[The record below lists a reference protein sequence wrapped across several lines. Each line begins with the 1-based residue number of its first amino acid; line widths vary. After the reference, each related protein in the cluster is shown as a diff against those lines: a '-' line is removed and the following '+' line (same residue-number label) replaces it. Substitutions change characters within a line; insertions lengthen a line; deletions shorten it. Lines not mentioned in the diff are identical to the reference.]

1 MIDRRFFD
9 DHFRVILHVEQPL
22 VRQQVV
28 AVVGTLPIQKE
39 VAVELPQSFFIHLQD
54 AVRIEQAVGL
64 LVQEDL
70 AGLQVVDVVAEF
82 LQVAR
87 DVRADQDAALRV
99 GDEVV
104 LQHVQDFVARADIES
119 TRGFVENQQLRP
131 VRQRRQRL
139 QLGLHPG
146 REFLQF
152 LILRQV
158 EISTFAQ
165 EIAFVEFSVKTFQ
178 QPVDVLYRIDI
189 VKKGFRQ
196 HGADAFAV
204 RQRQPGDVLPVDFG
218 AARCDRDQ
226 AQQRFEKR
234 RFAGAVFPD

>member
-1 MIDRRFFD
+1 M
-9 DHFRVILHVEQPL
+9 
-22 VRQQVV
+22 
-28 AVVGTLPIQKE
+28 
-39 VAVELPQSFFIHLQD
+39 
-54 AVRIEQAVGL
+54 
-64 LVQEDL
+64 
-70 AGLQVVDVVAEF
+70 
-82 LQVAR
+82 
-87 DVRADQDAALRV
+87 

-104 LQHVQDFVARADIES
+104 LQHVQNFITRADIES
-119 TRGFVENQQLRP
+119 AGGFVQNQQLRP

-152 LILRQV
+152 LIFGEV

-165 EIAFVEFSVKTFQ
+165 EIAFIEFSVKTFQ

-204 RQRQPGDVLPVDFG
+204 RQRQIRDVLPVDFG